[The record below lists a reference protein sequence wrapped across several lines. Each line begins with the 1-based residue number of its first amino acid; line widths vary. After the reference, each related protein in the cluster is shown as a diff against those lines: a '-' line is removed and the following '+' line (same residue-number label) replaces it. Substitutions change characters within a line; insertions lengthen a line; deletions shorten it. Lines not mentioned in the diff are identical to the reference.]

1 MFAIELFLVE
11 RDALDQEG
19 GGVMIKQ
26 IIEQTGEKM
35 QQGEEALS
43 RRYSTMRGGRAHA
56 ELVNGIKVNCYG
68 SKMTLQQLAN
78 ISVPEPRLI
87 VIEPWDKSLIE
98 NIKKAIL
105 VSDLGINPID
115 DGSFIRLSVPPLTE
129 ERREELA
136 KLVKQW
142 GEEARISLRNLRRE
156 ARERIEEME
165 RDKEISE
172 DDKHRAQK
180 NIQSLTD
187 EFIEN
192 IEKMQNHKVE
202 EVRKI

>member
-1 MFAIELFLVE
+1 
-11 RDALDQEG
+11 
-19 GGVMIKQ
+19 
-26 IIEQTGEKM
+26 
-35 QQGEEALS
+35 
-43 RRYSTMRGGRAHA
+43 
-56 ELVNGIKVNCYG
+56 
-68 SKMTLQQLAN
+68 MTLQQLAN